1 MVVMEGEEASRD
13 DGDDWQ
19 AGMRTT
25 REACMP
31 EVMLGKAPPWV
42 MPVKYGEPELGWLSP
57 LVAAL
62 LAIRELTLVPSTG

>member
-1 MVVMEGEEASRD
+1 
-13 DGDDWQ
+13 
-19 AGMRTT
+19 
-25 REACMP
+25 MP

-42 MPVKYGEPELGWLSP
+42 MPVRYGEPELGWLSP